1 MNIQLRAV
9 IYTVGM
15 FALIMSGAFSVVA
28 IANLLGTDAM
38 MVFSILIVAFCVW
51 IMYSIILGKLKIEQ
65 HINEID
71 SKHK

>member
-1 MNIQLRAV
+1 
-9 IYTVGM
+9 
-15 FALIMSGAFSVVA
+15 
-28 IANLLGTDAM
+28 